1 MLNLI
6 SNKQMD
12 DMLDLE
18 ESPIKFK
25 KSKGFEASKFYVAP
39 IPQIKKNAGDASISL
54 RSTSRII
61 DVDSL
66 PFDLWFRAFPS
77 LLSI

>member
-1 MLNLI
+1 MKNL
-6 SNKQMD
+6 
-12 DMLDLE
+12 LDLQ

-25 KSKGFEASKFYVAP
+25 KNKGFETSKFYVAP
-39 IPQIKKNAGDASISL
+39 IPQIKKNIGDESISL

-66 PFDLWFRAFPS
+66 PFDL
-77 LLSI
+77 

>member
-1 MLNLI
+1 MENLLGL
-6 SNKQMD
+6 Q
-12 DMLDLE
+12 

-25 KSKGFEASKFYVAP
+25 KNKGFETSKFYVAP
-39 IPQIKKNAGDASISL
+39 IPQIKKNIGDESISL

-66 PFDLWFRAFPS
+66 PFDL
-77 LLSI
+77 